1 MLKNYT
7 SKWGITNSSNGL
19 SNLSLNLLRKYVPA
33 LPAAVLSVMLH
44 RDMIE
49 KIKKVSLTTVLVSLA
64 AMLVLLLSDAQH
76 ALLSGYVFL
85 ILWSLD
91 KVFLWYFNFDFGIA
105 SQLTIKKDAP
115 KILRLAGLIFALF
128 VLYIG
133 AKGILELPAT

>member
-1 MLKNYT
+1 
-7 SKWGITNSSNGL
+7 
-19 SNLSLNLLRKYVPA
+19 
-33 LPAAVLSVMLH
+33 
-44 RDMIE
+44 MIE
-49 KIKKVSLTTVLVSLA
+49 KFKKVSFTAVLVSLA
-64 AMLVLLLSDAQH
+64 VTLVLHLSDAQY

-133 AKGILELPAT
+133 TKGILELPAT